1 LGLAIPLRSDLA
13 MIPHSVSGIVSRYL
27 LDGPEAER
35 LVTIEI
41 ERSEVVAVICNETGE
56 ELDPSVVERR
66 DYDYAIDYLI
76 QKI

>member
-1 LGLAIPLRSDLA
+1 MSFTT
-13 MIPHSVSGIVSRYL
+13 SGVVKRYL

-56 ELDPSVVERR
+56 ELPVESIGRR
-66 DYDYAIDYLI
+66 DYDYAIDFLI
-76 QKI
+76 TRI

>member
-1 LGLAIPLRSDLA
+1 
-13 MIPHSVSGIVSRYL
+13 MIPHSVSGIVKRYL

-41 ERSEVVAVICNETGE
+41 ERSEIVAVICNETGE
-56 ELDPSVVERR
+56 ELDPSAVERR

-76 QKI
+76 QRP

>member
-1 LGLAIPLRSDLA
+1 MSFIT
-13 MIPHSVSGIVSRYL
+13 SGVVKRYL

-41 ERSEVVAVICNETGE
+41 ERSEIAAVICNETGE

-66 DYDYAIDYLI
+66 DYDFAIDYLI
-76 QKI
+76 HRP

>member
-1 LGLAIPLRSDLA
+1 
-13 MIPHSVSGIVSRYL
+13 MISHSVSGIVSRYL

-41 ERSEVVAVICNETGE
+41 ERSEVAAVICNETGE

-76 QKI
+76 HKP

>member
-1 LGLAIPLRSDLA
+1 MGLTIPLRSDLA
-13 MIPHSVSGIVSRYL
+13 MIAHSTSGVVQRYL

-41 ERSEVVAVICNETGE
+41 ERSEIVAVICNETGQ

-66 DYDYAIDYLI
+66 DYDYAIDALI
-76 QKI
+76 YK

>member
-1 LGLAIPLRSDLA
+1 
-13 MIPHSVSGIVSRYL
+13 MIAHSTSGVVSRYL

-41 ERSEVVAVICNETGE
+41 ERSEVVAVICNESGQ
-56 ELDPSVVERR
+56 ELHPSVVERR
-66 DYDYAIDYLI
+66 DYDFAIDYLI